1 MTRLHQRGFT
11 LIELIIFIV
20 IVGVGLTGILSVMN
34 SVIKSSGDPMVNKQA
49 ITLAESVM
57 EEIMLRAY
65 DDPDP
70 GVTKNEVSRADFD
83 DVSDYNGKTQ
93 AVFTDLPID
102 LAGYNILIAVASA
115 ENFMGVAMKKV
126 TVTVRRGSESVS
138 LSSYR
143 GKDGSS

>member
-1 MTRLHQRGFT
+1 
-11 LIELIIFIV
+11 
-20 IVGVGLTGILSVMN
+20 
-34 SVIKSSGDPMVNKQA
+34 
-49 ITLAESVM
+49 VM